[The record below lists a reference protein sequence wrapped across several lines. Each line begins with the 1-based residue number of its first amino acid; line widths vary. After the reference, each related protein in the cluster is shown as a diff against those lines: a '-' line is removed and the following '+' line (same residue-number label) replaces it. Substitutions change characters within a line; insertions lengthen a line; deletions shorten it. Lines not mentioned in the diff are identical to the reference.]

1 MLLDIVRE
9 RTGYPP
15 EVLRLELDLEAELG
29 IDSIKRV
36 EILGK
41 LRDAFPQL
49 GNVSDPE
56 AMDRLVS
63 ARTLAAI
70 VDRVE
75 RAIGSAGAAAAPN
88 PNPPAPTPL
97 EPAAASGT
105 RNGKVHGG
113 ARRLLLEAVEA
124 PLGGAE
130 GGLMT
135 GGTVLITEDDRGI
148 AEALAG
154 AIRSRGWQA
163 AIIGGPDSRLDWTS
177 PAAVDKAIR
186 QARRDGPF
194 VGLAHLLPLQSAR
207 ILEIDAA
214 AWADRM
220 SPEVRGLFL
229 LAKGMGGDL
238 ERAAERGGACL
249 IATTAMGGRFAST
262 GRSEVDFF
270 PGHGAI
276 AGLIKT
282 IAREWISVRTRV
294 IDLNVN
300 DGTPRL
306 AERILAEIFHDDAWS
321 EVGYA
326 GARRIRLRTVPAP
339 LSSKA
344 GQDDF
349 SLAPGEPV
357 LITGGAR
364 GITSLVAAELARRWR
379 PTLLLIGTTPPPDG
393 SDDAELDVLTDPS
406 ELKAAL
412 FERLRRG
419 GQAVSPMDLEQAYK
433 ALRRARE
440 VRRNLERLRA
450 CGSRVEYAHVD
461 VRDFARLGVVVNGW
475 RRLFGEPVGLI
486 HGAGLIRDKLI
497 RDKSLES
504 FDRVLDTKLDGA
516 LNVARLLRPESLRF
530 SVFFSSIAGRFGNR
544 GQSDYAAA
552 NESLNK
558 LAIWLDRR
566 WPGRV
571 VAPIWGPWSGIGMV
585 SDLEDHLGS
594 RGLGMIS
601 PELGVAALVNELV
614 RGRKGEVEVILAGDL
629 GTLDAPLER
638 TPRLMEALR

>member
-1 MLLDIVRE
+1 
-9 RTGYPP
+9 
-15 EVLRLELDLEAELG
+15 
-29 IDSIKRV
+29 
-36 EILGK
+36 
-41 LRDAFPQL
+41 
-49 GNVSDPE
+49 
-56 AMDRLVS
+56 
-63 ARTLAAI
+63 
-70 VDRVE
+70 
-75 RAIGSAGAAAAPN
+75 
-88 PNPPAPTPL
+88 
-97 EPAAASGT
+97 
-105 RNGKVHGG
+105 
-113 ARRLLLEAVEA
+113 
-124 PLGGAE
+124 
-130 GGLMT
+130 
-135 GGTVLITEDDRGI
+135 
-148 AEALAG
+148 
-154 AIRSRGWQA
+154 
-163 AIIGGPDSRLDWTS
+163 
-177 PAAVDKAIR
+177 VDKAIR

-249 IATTAMGGRFAST
+249 LATTAMGGRFAST

-419 GQAVSPMDLEQAYK
+419 GRAVSPMDLEQAYK

-461 VRDFARLGVVVNGW
+461 VRDFARLGGVVNDW
-475 RRLFGEPVGLI
+475 RRLCGEPVGLI

-504 FDRVLDTKLDGA
+504 FDCVLDTKLDGA

-601 PELGVAALVNELV
+601 PEVGVAALVNELV

>member
-1 MLLDIVRE
+1 MDL
-9 RTGYPP
+9 GPYP
-15 EVLRLELDLEAELG
+15 
-29 IDSIKRV
+29 
-36 EILGK
+36 
-41 LRDAFPQL
+41 RD
-49 GNVSDPE
+49 
-56 AMDRLVS
+56 
-63 ARTLAAI
+63 
-70 VDRVE
+70 
-75 RAIGSAGAAAAPN
+75 
-88 PNPPAPTPL
+88 
-97 EPAAASGT
+97 
-105 RNGKVHGG
+105 
-113 ARRLLLEAVEA
+113 
-124 PLGGAE
+124 
-130 GGLMT
+130 
-135 GGTVLITEDDRGI
+135 
-148 AEALAG
+148 
-154 AIRSRGWQA
+154 
-163 AIIGGPDSRLDWTS
+163 
-177 PAAVDKAIR
+177 
-186 QARRDGPF
+186 
-194 VGLAHLLPLQSAR
+194 
-207 ILEIDAA
+207 
-214 AWADRM
+214 
-220 SPEVRGLFL
+220 
-229 LAKGMGGDL
+229 
-238 ERAAERGGACL
+238 
-249 IATTAMGGRFAST
+249 
-262 GRSEVDFF
+262 RSE
-270 PGHGAI
+270 
-276 AGLIKT
+276 
-282 IAREWISVRTRV
+282 R
-294 IDLNVN
+294 N

-306 AERILAEIFHDDAWS
+306 AERILAEIFHDDGWS

-326 GARRIRLRTVPAP
+326 GGRRIRLRTVPRP
-339 LSSKA
+339 CPRRLVRTISLSPRESRCSSRA
-344 GQDDF
+344 
-349 SLAPGEPV
+349 
-357 LITGGAR
+357 AR

-412 FERLRRG
+412 LERLRRG
-419 GQAVSPMDLEQAYK
+419 GRAVSPMDLEQAYK

-571 VAPIWGPWSGIGMV
+571 VAPIWGPWSGVGMV
-585 SDLEDHLGS
+585 SDLENHLGS

-601 PELGVAALVNELV
+601 PRSAW
-614 RGRKGEVEVILAGDL
+614 R
-629 GTLDAPLER
+629 PW
-638 TPRLMEALR
+638 

>member
-1 MLLDIVRE
+1 
-9 RTGYPP
+9 
-15 EVLRLELDLEAELG
+15 
-29 IDSIKRV
+29 
-36 EILGK
+36 
-41 LRDAFPQL
+41 
-49 GNVSDPE
+49 
-56 AMDRLVS
+56 
-63 ARTLAAI
+63 
-70 VDRVE
+70 
-75 RAIGSAGAAAAPN
+75 
-88 PNPPAPTPL
+88 
-97 EPAAASGT
+97 
-105 RNGKVHGG
+105 
-113 ARRLLLEAVEA
+113 
-124 PLGGAE
+124 
-130 GGLMT
+130 
-135 GGTVLITEDDRGI
+135 
-148 AEALAG
+148 
-154 AIRSRGWQA
+154 
-163 AIIGGPDSRLDWTS
+163 
-177 PAAVDKAIR
+177 
-186 QARRDGPF
+186 
-194 VGLAHLLPLQSAR
+194 
-207 ILEIDAA
+207 
-214 AWADRM
+214 
-220 SPEVRGLFL
+220 
-229 LAKGMGGDL
+229 
-238 ERAAERGGACL
+238 
-249 IATTAMGGRFAST
+249 
-262 GRSEVDFF
+262 
-270 PGHGAI
+270 
-276 AGLIKT
+276 
-282 IAREWISVRTRV
+282 V

-326 GARRIRLRTVPAP
+326 GARRIRLRTAPAP
-339 LSSKA
+339 LSAKA
-344 GQDDF
+344 GQDELA
-349 SLAPGEPV
+349 LAPGEPV

-419 GQAVSPMDLEQAYK
+419 GRAVSPMDLEQAYK

-497 RDKSLES
+497 CDKSLDA

-516 LNVARLLRPESLRF
+516 LNVARLLRPEHLRF

-585 SDLEDHLGS
+585 SDLENHLGS

-601 PELGVAALVNELV
+601 PEVGVAALVNELV
-614 RGRKGEVEVILAGDL
+614 RGRKGDVEVLLANTLGDL
-629 GTLDAPLER
+629 DGPMER
-638 TPRLMEALR
+638 ARPQKEAVR